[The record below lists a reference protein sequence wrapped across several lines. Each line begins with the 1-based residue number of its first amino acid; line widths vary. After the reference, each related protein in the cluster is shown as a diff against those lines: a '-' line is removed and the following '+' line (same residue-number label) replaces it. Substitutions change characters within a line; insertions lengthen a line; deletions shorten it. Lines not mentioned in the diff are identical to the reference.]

1 MLLGRTYNHNI
12 NHQNHKIMAVN
23 QKAISAKI
31 DNDLFEKLSSWCQ
44 IHGLKRNTAL
54 NMAIDSLLEHGIPK
68 RWR

>member
-1 MLLGRTYNHNI
+1 
-12 NHQNHKIMAVN
+12 MAVN

>member
-1 MLLGRTYNHNI
+1 
-12 NHQNHKIMAVN
+12 MAVN

-31 DNDLFEKLSSWCQ
+31 DNEIFNKLSSWCLKYG
-44 IHGLKRNTAL
+44 IKRNTAL